1 MIWIGGL
8 VTSTGSGMAVPDWP
22 DTYGYNLFLYPWQTW
37 IYGPWK
43 LFLEHGHRLFGTV
56 VGMIAIA
63 FLASTLLT
71 KSRVVV
77 RWLALAALVAVI
89 AQGMLGGMRVR
100 LDAITFA
107 QIHGCVAPAFFAFT
121 IVCAVVTSR
130 RWREAEA
137 PAGPGFAKL
146 ERLAA
151 IITALAMLQIV
162 LGSFLRHLPAGA
174 SPGHFR
180 AILWFH
186 LFIAAGLWA
195 HIIMLAIRARRTCLQ
210 EGWIMRPV
218 TGLSIAIVAQIVLGL
233 ATWVTKYG
241 FPAWLSDYEFA
252 AAFRPTAD
260 APWQISIATAH
271 VAIGSMILGTS
282 VLLAMRAHRLA
293 APREKAWDSATQ
305 PAPLR
310 RDNGSKLLME
320 VAR

>member
-1 MIWIGGL
+1 
-8 VTSTGSGMAVPDWP
+8 
-22 DTYGYNLFLYPWQTW
+22 LFLYPWQTW
-37 IYGPWK
+37 VYGPWK

-71 KSRVVV
+71 KSHAAV
-77 RWLALAALVAVI
+77 RWLALVALVAVI
-89 AQGMLGGMRVR
+89 GQGLLGGMRVR
-100 LDAITFA
+100 MNEITFA

-130 RWREAEA
+130 RWREAMPQA
-137 PAGPGFAKL
+137 DPGFAKL
-146 ERLAA
+146 ERLSA

-162 LGSFLRHLPAGA
+162 LGSFLRHLPPGA

-195 HIIMLAIRARRTCLQ
+195 HIIMLAIRARRTCLE

-233 ATWVTKYG
+233 GTWVTKYG
-241 FPAWLSDYEFA
+241 FPAWLSDYQFA

-260 APWQISIATAH
+260 ASWQISIATAH

-282 VLLAMRAHRLA
+282 ALLTMRAHRLA
-293 APREKAWDSATQ
+293 APRAKALNAPSQ
-305 PAPLR
+305 SSPLR
-310 RDNGSKLLME
+310 RDNGSHLLME